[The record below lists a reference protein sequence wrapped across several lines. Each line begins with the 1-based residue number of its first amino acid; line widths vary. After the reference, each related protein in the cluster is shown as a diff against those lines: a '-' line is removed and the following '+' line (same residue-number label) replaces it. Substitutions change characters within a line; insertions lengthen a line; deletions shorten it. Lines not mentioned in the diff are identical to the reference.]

1 MPSQVVDLDISSA
14 KSYMSSMGVLRQAIT
29 LGREKSPGLILIL
42 RVQLLYGGRV
52 TLYMKVLNLYIIAFG
67 TNPVFALADATEDV
81 PATLRTS
88 GAVPKEVKIQK
99 LALGSDHG
107 ALGTEGAEFGLG
119 DLAQCSS
126 LALFDGSQSFSMI
139 RKPLS
144 LLVCLLAEGARF
156 LEVQNSFAGVSRKT
170 GEYWARP
177 QPNEGL
183 YASMS
188 VGNGQTSTD
197 NISISGVVWVW
208 QKASRLR
215 RYATAAGVG
224 PEGGKR
230 LAAQLNGLIAEITAL
245 LSVSEGKV
253 ERETVLLRIA
263 ESPSRLGPGA
273 SPVAAK
279 LLEAKQLAG
288 RFGATTKEQISDI
301 LLLFADEMVMKAT
314 QGLLVTAI

>member
-14 KSYMSSMGVLRQAIT
+14 KSYISSMGVLRQAIT
-29 LGREKSPGLILIL
+29 LGRERSPGLILIL

-52 TLYMKVLNLYIIAFG
+52 TLYMKVSNLYIIAFG
-67 TNPVFALADATEDV
+67 TGPVFALADATEDV
-81 PATLRTS
+81 PATLRSS
-88 GAVPKEVKIQK
+88 GAVPKETKIQK

-107 ALGTEGAEFGLG
+107 ALGTEGSEFGLG

-156 LEVQNSFAGVSRKT
+156 LEVQNSFAGISRKS
-170 GEYWARP
+170 GEYWP
-177 QPNEGL
+177 KVQPNEGL

-188 VGNGQTSTD
+188 VGGQSGTG
-197 NISISGVVWVW
+197 NISISGIVWVW

-215 RYATAAGVG
+215 RYASAAGVG

-230 LAAQLNGLIAEITAL
+230 LADQLNALVAEIIAL
-245 LSVSEGKV
+245 LKVSEGTV

-263 ESPSRLGPGA
+263 ESSSRLGA
-273 SPVAAK
+273 SPSPVVAK
-279 LLEAKQLAG
+279 LFEAKQLAA
-288 RFGATTKEQISDI
+288 RFGAATKEQISDV
-301 LLLFADEMVMKAT
+301 LLLFGDEMVMKAT
-314 QGLLVTAI
+314 HGLLVTAL

>member
-1 MPSQVVDLDISSA
+1 MPSQTVDLDVSSA
-14 KSYMSSMGVLRQAIT
+14 KAYMSSMGVLRQAIT
-29 LGREKSPGLILIL
+29 LGRERSPGLILIL

-52 TLYMKVLNLYIIAFG
+52 TLYMKVSNLYILAFG
-67 TNPVFALADATEDV
+67 VSPVFALADATEDV
-81 PATLRTS
+81 PATLRAS
-88 GAVPKEVKIQK
+88 GAVPKEVKIEK

-107 ALGTEGAEFGLG
+107 ALGTEGSEFGLG

-126 LALFDGSQSFSMI
+126 LALYDGSQGFSMI

-156 LEVQNSFAGVSRKT
+156 LEIQNSFAGVSRRT

-183 YASMS
+183 YGSMS
-188 VGNGQTSTD
+188 VGEGAVTTG

-215 RYATAAGVG
+215 RYATTAGVG
-224 PEGGKR
+224 PEGGSK
-230 LAAQLNGLIAEITAL
+230 LAAQLNALIAEIIAL

-253 ERETVLLRIA
+253 EREAVLQRIA
-263 ESPSRLGPGA
+263 NAPSRPAA
-273 SPVAAK
+273 SATPVASK
-279 LLEAKQLAG
+279 LFEAKQLAG
-288 RFGATTKEQISDI
+288 RFGAMTKEQISDV

-314 QGLLVTAI
+314 QGLLVPAI

>member
-14 KSYMSSMGVLRQAIT
+14 KSYISSMGVLRQAIT
-29 LGREKSPGLILIL
+29 LGRERSPGLILIL

-52 TLYMKVLNLYIIAFG
+52 TLYMKVSNLYIIAFG
-67 TNPVFALADATEDV
+67 TGPVFALADATEDV
-81 PATLRTS
+81 PATLRSS
-88 GAVPKEVKIQK
+88 GAVPKEMKIQK

-107 ALGTEGAEFGLG
+107 ALGTDGSEFGLG

-156 LEVQNSFAGVSRKT
+156 LEVQNSFAGISRKS
-170 GEYWARP
+170 GEYWP
-177 QPNEGL
+177 KVQPNEGL

-188 VGNGQTSTD
+188 AGGPSSTG
-197 NISISGVVWVW
+197 NISISGIVWVW

-215 RYATAAGVG
+215 RYASAAGVG

-230 LAAQLNGLIAEITAL
+230 LAEQLKALIAEIVSL
-245 LSVSEGKV
+245 LKVTEGTV
-253 ERETVLLRIA
+253 EPETVMLRIA
-263 ESPSRLGPGA
+263 ESPSRLA
-273 SPVAAK
+273 TSTSPVVAR
-279 LLEAKQLAG
+279 LFEAKQLAG
-288 RFGATTKEQISDI
+288 RFGATTKEQISDV
-301 LLLFADEMVMKAT
+301 LLLFGDELVMKAT
-314 QGLLVTAI
+314 QGLLVSAL

>member
-14 KSYMSSMGVLRQAIT
+14 KSYISSMGVLRQAIT
-29 LGREKSPGLILIL
+29 LGREKAPGLILIL

-52 TLYMKVLNLYIIAFG
+52 TLYMKVSNLYIIAFG
-67 TNPVFALADATEDV
+67 TSPVFALADASEDV

-107 ALGTEGAEFGLG
+107 ALGTEGSEFGLG

-126 LALFDGSQSFSMI
+126 LALFDGSQSFNMI

-156 LEVQNSFAGVSRKT
+156 LEVQNTFAGISRKS
-170 GEYWARP
+170 GEYWPRV

-188 VGNGQTSTD
+188 VGGQAGTD

-215 RYATAAGVG
+215 RYCVTAGVG
-224 PEGGKR
+224 PEGGRR
-230 LAAQLNGLIAEITAL
+230 LAEQLNALVAQIIAL
-245 LSVSEGKV
+245 LKPSEGDVKP
-253 ERETVLLRIA
+253 EMVLLRIA
-263 ESPSRLGPGA
+263 ESPSRLGTAA
-273 SPVAAK
+273 SPVSTK
-279 LLEAKQLAG
+279 LLEAKQLAA
-288 RFGATTKEQISDI
+288 RFGAATKEQISDV

-314 QGLLVTAI
+314 QGLLVTAL